1 MFHQVRDWKDNM
13 VKERQVNQVTAP
25 VEVAKK
31 MFEVQQGRLQDL
43 LVGPQAKPR
52 NPESM
57 DGVNIKELIQ
67 QTLSQLEVE

>member
-13 VKERQVNQVTAP
+13 AKERQVNQITAP

-43 LVGPQAKPR
+43 LIGPQATR
-52 NPESM
+52 RPESIN
-57 DGVNIKELIQ
+57 GVAVKEIVRDVLN
-67 QTLSQLEVE
+67 QLEVE

>member
-1 MFHQVRDWKDNM
+1 MA
-13 VKERQVNQVTAP
+13 KERQVNQITAP

-43 LVGPQAKPR
+43 LVGPQSKQR

-57 DGVNIKELIQ
+57 DGVNIK
-67 QTLSQLEVE
+67 